1 MRGIKASVTL
11 GFSKGVAT
19 MTLFCRRLRLE
30 IDLTRHDLD
39 EPNLPPGYRW
49 ISWTSALIDRHAAVK
64 LRCFQYEQ
72 DGQIFPSLR
81 TAEGCRRLMDYIT
94 QSPQFLPSTTWLLT
108 CDTAE
113 GGSASDCGTIQ
124 GMATCLDS
132 GAIQN
137 VGIVPHHRGR
147 GLGRALLLASLRG
160 FQASGIPHVSL
171 EVTAANQPALRLY
184 ESLGFQLTKTLY
196 RSINDPT

>member
-1 MRGIKASVTL
+1 
-11 GFSKGVAT
+11 

-30 IDLTRHDLD
+30 IDLTRREIV
-39 EPNLPPGYRW
+39 EPSLPPGYRW
-49 ISWTSALIDRHAAVK
+49 MGWTPALIERHAAVK
-64 LRCFQYEQ
+64 LRCFQGEQ

-81 TAEGCRRLMDYIT
+81 TAEGCRRLMEYIT

-108 CDTAE
+108 CNDTDDRPE
-113 GGSASDCGTIQ
+113 SDCGTIQ
-124 GMATCLDS
+124 GMATSMDS

-137 VGIVPHHRGR
+137 VGIAPNHRGR

-160 FQASGIPHVSL
+160 FQASGVSHVSL

-184 ESLGFQLTKTLY
+184 ESLGFQRTKTLY